1 MLLGTKYRLKAPA
14 RNVTKYKESQAKL
27 FFSIAH
33 YTSSIDEFTKAR
45 VQPQD
50 FFFKSETQN
59 SVTLIQW

>member
-1 MLLGTKYRLKAPA
+1 MLSSKQGEEMDIEKQSTKNLKP
-14 RNVTKYKESQAKL
+14 KL

-33 YTSSIDEFTKAR
+33 YTSSIDEFTKAW